1 MCEEGGVHVRIEEG
15 KCVGVG
21 CVRGRVV
28 SEWRGLGGVHEGL

>member
-1 MCEEGGVHVRIEEG
+1 MLCEEGGVHVRREG

-28 SEWRGLGGVHEGL
+28 CE